1 MKMCTKLHPHDMPH
15 RHKDLHVF
23 ETLAG
28 LGIIMFMAFLVVS
41 GMASL

>member
-15 RHKDLHVF
+15 RHKDMHVF

-28 LGIIMFMAFLVVS
+28 LLIIMFI
-41 GMASL
+41 ASMTISAWSL

>member
-15 RHKDLHVF
+15 RYKDMHVF

-28 LGIIMFMAFLVVS
+28 LLIIMFVTFLIAS
-41 GMASL
+41 GLASL